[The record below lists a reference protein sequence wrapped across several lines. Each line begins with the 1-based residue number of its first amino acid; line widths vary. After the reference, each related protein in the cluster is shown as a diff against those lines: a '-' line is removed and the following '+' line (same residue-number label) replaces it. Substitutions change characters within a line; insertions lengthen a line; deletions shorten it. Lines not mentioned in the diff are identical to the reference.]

1 MRRVILYIQQD
12 KDVHKFLGGNMSANH
27 LSNRKNWQMGARITG
42 DTGENEFVKHLAE
55 NLPDHYTVQ
64 LKPPKLKIYP
74 NGKGIIL
81 DAKVTNEKT
90 NQSIFVEKKTGN
102 NGGNAHERVYKMV
115 TEGVVKKV
123 RKIHPNTPRY
133 PVFPVFSGDTFQR
146 PSYQEKL
153 EVDLDGVPYAIIEP
167 DFANIKVVAEQIMD
181 II

>member
-1 MRRVILYIQQD
+1 MSTNS
-12 KDVHKFLGGNMSANH
+12 LGGNMSANH

-90 NQSIFVEKKTGN
+90 NQSIFVEKKTGK
-102 NGGNAHERVYKMV
+102 NGGNAHERVYRNMMP
-115 TEGVVKKV
+115 GVMQEI
-123 RKIHPNTPRY
+123 RKIHPNTPKL

-146 PSYQEKL
+146 PAYQEKL
-153 EVDLDGVPYAIIEP
+153 QIDLLGVPYAIMKP
-167 DFANIKVVAEQIMD
+167 NFANISDVAEQIMD